1 MKQKYEN
8 IEDIPI
14 EAIFEFTINPENT
27 VCGFTAVVDGRVIS
41 FKKNINNFV
50 RKLKEFVKK
59 KKKQRILMMMR

>member
-41 FKKNINNFV
+41 LKKISI
-50 RKLKEFVKK
+50 
-59 KKKQRILMMMR
+59 ILSENWRNL